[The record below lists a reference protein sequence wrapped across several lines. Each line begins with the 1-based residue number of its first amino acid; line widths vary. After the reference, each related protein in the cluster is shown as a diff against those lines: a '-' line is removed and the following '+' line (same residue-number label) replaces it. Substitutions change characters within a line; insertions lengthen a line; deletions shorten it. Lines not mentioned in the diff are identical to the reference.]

1 MTEQYLVELGFE
13 QFNNLDGEIGDWYY
27 FATNWGGVELI
38 SNASDEWDG
47 DGIIVSIMET
57 DIEFTNNND
66 LWSLKELLSNNMK

>member
-13 QFNNLDGEIGDWYY
+13 QFNHHDGEIGDWYY
-27 FATNWGGVELI
+27 FASNWGGIELI

>member
-13 QFNNLDGEIGDWYY
+13 QFNNHDGEIGDWYY

-38 SNASDEWDG
+38 SNASDEWDV

>member
-13 QFNNLDGEIGDWYY
+13 QFNHHDGEIGDWYY
-27 FATNWGGVELI
+27 FASNWGGVELI

-57 DIEFTNNND
+57 DIQFTNNND

>member
-13 QFNNLDGEIGDWYY
+13 QFNNHDGEIGDWYY

>member
-1 MTEQYLVELGFE
+1 MTEHDLIELGFE
-13 QFNNLDGEIGDWYY
+13 QFNNHDGEIGDWYY

-38 SNASDEWDG
+38 SNASDEWDV

>member
-1 MTEQYLVELGFE
+1 MTEHDLIELGFE
-13 QFNNLDGEIGDWYY
+13 QFNNHDGEIGDWYY

>member
-13 QFNNLDGEIGDWYY
+13 QFNNHDGEIGDWYY

-38 SNASDEWDG
+38 SNASDEWGG

-57 DIEFTNNND
+57 DIEFKRIAD
-66 LWSLKELLSNNMK
+66 LWSLKELLNNNMK